1 MWVSVPLKCT
11 SFFFFR
17 TILSEQELQQQQQHQ
32 LHSYSDKKLLTVPVN
47 RDSAVST
54 CCCGNPN
61 ISGLMEELTS
71 QHIEFHE
78 IHWKQQKGMVWA
90 RLLKYQSL
98 RSAQTYLDSSD
109 LPFLTANFPF
119 FSNVKCCLHS
129 INAPMLEK
137 YQEVYS
143 FQRGTVVKKKVPF
156 LLNLSARCWHEDWSM
171 GLMYMWTWTHCHLF
185 LNGVLNHWDIIQKCQ
200 SDDYKHRLDHRGKQ
214 SGQQPVRWMYN
225 EAAGTKWGC
234 CYFKH
239 NFIKLTFF
247 R

>member
-1 MWVSVPLKCT
+1 MQFGQPTRVWVSPWNVQV
-11 SFFFFR
+11 FFFFR

-109 LPFLTANFPF
+109 LPFLTANLSILFQCKMLFTFNQCSYAGKVSGSVQPSKRYCSKKESTILTESISTLLTWGLVHGPYVYVNVDSLSS
-119 FSNVKCCLHS
+119 FS
-129 INAPMLEK
+129 
-137 YQEVYS
+137 
-143 FQRGTVVKKKVPF
+143 
-156 LLNLSARCWHEDWSM
+156 
-171 GLMYMWTWTHCHLF
+171 
-185 LNGVLNHWDIIQKCQ
+185 
-200 SDDYKHRLDHRGKQ
+200 
-214 SGQQPVRWMYN
+214 
-225 EAAGTKWGC
+225 
-234 CYFKH
+234 
-239 NFIKLTFF
+239 
-247 R
+247 